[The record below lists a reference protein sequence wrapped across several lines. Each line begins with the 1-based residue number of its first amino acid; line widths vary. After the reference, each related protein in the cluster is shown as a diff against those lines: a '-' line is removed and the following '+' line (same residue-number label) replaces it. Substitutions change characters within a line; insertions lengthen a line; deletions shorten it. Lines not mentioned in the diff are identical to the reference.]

1 MDGRIHHVDAVVDG
15 LVVLEGSL
23 VEAECDFVRRVVRSP
38 PGSGLTRGDPLE
50 NMKREGPAGAG
61 DALGDREVV
70 LVEEVLR

>member
-1 MDGRIHHVDAVVDG
+1 MDGRIHHVDAVEDG

-23 VEAECDFVRRVVRSP
+23 VEAQCDFVRRVVRSP